1 MKKKFVDFTVT
12 TFTVASSALLI
23 VTLFLDLV
31 YYEAD
36 SYGSFVLDA
45 YQLGCFQPNGHAALN
60 HEILW
65 LTPGL
70 IVSVLLLLFP
80 VILNILG
87 KKATLFFWGNVGILA
102 TVFVV
107 QLWGKEHATDKIY
120 SAIYYLP
127 SEEFQAAFYFPFY
140 GLGFAVLADLIY
152 MFYGRNLR
160 VSSTK
165 TSEEVID
172 GFQRSIRCTLLQ
184 ILDFRLPFF

>member
-1 MKKKFVDFTVT
+1 MKWAEGKTFKKDTYTEHISFYYSRAQINPMKKKFVDFTVT
-12 TFTVASSALLI
+12 TFTVASSVLLI

-31 YYEAD
+31 YYDAD

-45 YQLGCFQPNGHAALN
+45 YQLGYFWPNGHAAQN

-65 LTPGL
+65 LGPGL

-87 KKATLFFWGNVGILA
+87 KKATLFFSGNVGILA

-120 SAIYYLP
+120 CAIYYLP
-127 SEEFQAAFYFPFY
+127 SEEF
-140 GLGFAVLADLIY
+140 
-152 MFYGRNLR
+152 
-160 VSSTK
+160 
-165 TSEEVID
+165 
-172 GFQRSIRCTLLQ
+172 
-184 ILDFRLPFF
+184 